1 MCHGFGM
8 GTGRSVEP
16 DTKVLVFGKPGP
28 HSKSLTTLRGSS
40 RDMINEDIERISAWV
55 AQQGL
60 RGASESILLGGFC
73 AACRDAGL
81 PLDRSLALIDTLHPV
96 HEGRAFR
103 WDSQQLVETEFAYG
117 PSSSGDAL
125 ENWKRSAFYHLWA
138 GKESE
143 IRRRIGL
150 GDPADF
156 ATLDD
161 MRTSGHT
168 DFVAFIHRFEK
179 QGTIG
184 EMDCFFS
191 HFVTRD
197 PAGFSDVHLQNLRKL
212 LPVLALAIKSA
223 ALARIAR
230 TIAEVYLGRDAARK
244 VFEGKINR
252 GASERISAA
261 LWFSDL
267 ANYTKISATVA
278 PEEIIPLL
286 NDYSDAVI
294 SAVHEAG
301 GTVLKLMGDGVLA
314 IFRAD
319 RQVDACEAALQAENL
334 LRLRLKSLNTRR
346 TLEARSITEVCLGLH
361 VGDVFYGNIGSEDR
375 LDFTVIGPA
384 VNEVSR
390 IVSMCRSLDVNLLA
404 SSNFAEGIEGPN
416 RQRLACVGRFA
427 LKGVEGAQMLY
438 TLDASYQALA

>member
-1 MCHGFGM
+1 M
-8 GTGRSVEP
+8 T
-16 DTKVLVFGKPGP
+16 D
-28 HSKSLTTLRGSS
+28 
-40 RDMINEDIERISAWV
+40 EDIERISAWV
-55 AQQGL
+55 AHQGL
-60 RGASESILLGGFC
+60 RGASESVLLGGFC

-103 WDSQQLVETEFAYG
+103 WDIQQVVETEFEYG

-125 ENWKRSAFYHLWA
+125 ENWKRSAFYYLWA
-138 GKESE
+138 GEDSE
-143 IRRRIGL
+143 VRRRIGL

-161 MRTSGHT
+161 MRRSGHT
-168 DFVAFIHRFEK
+168 DFVAFIHRFEN

-191 HFVTRD
+191 HFATRD
-197 PAGFSDVHLQNLRKL
+197 SAGFSDLDLQNLRKL
-212 LPVLALAIKSA
+212 LPVLALAIKST

-230 TIAEVYLGRDAARK
+230 TIAEVYLGHDAARK
-244 VFEGKINR
+244 VLEGKINR
-252 GASERISAA
+252 GSAERISAA

-267 ANYTKISATVA
+267 ANYTRISATVA

-301 GTVLKLMGDGVLA
+301 GTVLKLIGDGVLA
-314 IFRAD
+314 IFRGD
-319 RQVDACEAALQAENL
+319 RQIAACDAALKAEKL
-334 LRLRLKSLNTRR
+334 LRLRLETLNSRR
-346 TLEARSITEVCLGLH
+346 TSEGRPTTEVCLGLH
-361 VGDVFYGNIGSEDR
+361 IGDVFYGNIGSEDR

-390 IVSMCRSLDVNLLA
+390 IVSMCRSLDVNLIT
-404 SSNFAEGIEGPN
+404 SSNFADCIGGRD
-416 RQRLACVGRFA
+416 RQRLSCVGRFA

-438 TLDASYQALA
+438 TLDNPHHAVG

>member
-1 MCHGFGM
+1 M
-8 GTGRSVEP
+8 T
-16 DTKVLVFGKPGP
+16 
-28 HSKSLTTLRGSS
+28 
-40 RDMINEDIERISAWV
+40 NEDIERISAWV

-60 RGASESILLGGFC
+60 CGASESLLLGGFC
-73 AACRDAGL
+73 EACRDAGL

-96 HEGRAFR
+96 HEGRAFQ
-103 WDSQQLVETEFAYG
+103 WDSRQELETEFEYG
-117 PSSSGDAL
+117 PTSSGEAF
-125 ENWKRSAFYHLWA
+125 EKWKCSAFYHLWA

-143 IRRRIGL
+143 VRRRIGL

-156 ATLDD
+156 LTLDVI
-161 MRTSGHT
+161 RSSGHM

-191 HFVTRD
+191 HFATRD
-197 PAGFSDVHLQNLRKL
+197 SRGFSDADLESLRKL
-212 LPVLALAIKSA
+212 LPFLALAIKST

-230 TIAEVYLGRDAARK
+230 TIADVYLGPDAARK

-267 ANYTKISATVA
+267 ANYTRITATSS

-286 NDYSDAVI
+286 NEYSDAVI
-294 SAVHEAG
+294 SAVHETG
-301 GTVLKLMGDGVLA
+301 GTVLKLIGDGVLA
-314 IFRAD
+314 IFRAE
-319 RQVDACEAALQAENL
+319 REVDACGAALQAENL
-334 LRLRLKSLNTRR
+334 LRMKLKALNSRR
-346 TLEARSITEVCLGLH
+346 ASEGRPTTEVCLGLH
-361 VGDVFYGNIGSEDR
+361 IGDVFYGNIGSEDR

-384 VNEVSR
+384 VNELSR

-404 SSNFAEGIEGPN
+404 SSEFADCIQGRD

-427 LKGVEGAQMLY
+427 LKGVERSQMLY
-438 TLDASYQALA
+438 TLANADGAIGSEPVSTRV

>member
-1 MCHGFGM
+1 M
-8 GTGRSVEP
+8 T
-16 DTKVLVFGKPGP
+16 
-28 HSKSLTTLRGSS
+28 
-40 RDMINEDIERISAWV
+40 NEDIERISAWV

-60 RGASESILLGGFC
+60 HGASESLLLGGFC

-103 WDSQQLVETEFAYG
+103 WDSQQVVEPEFEYG
-117 PSSSGDAL
+117 PSSSGDAF
-125 ENWKRSAFYHLWA
+125 ENWKRSAFYYLWA

-143 IRRRIGL
+143 VRRRIGR
-150 GDPADF
+150 GDPTDF
-156 ATLDD
+156 AMLDD
-161 MRTSGHT
+161 MRNSGLI

-191 HFVTRD
+191 HFATRD
-197 PAGFSDVHLQNLRKL
+197 PGGFSDVDLQNLRKL
-212 LPVLALAIKSA
+212 LPVLALAIKST

-230 TIAEVYLGRDAARK
+230 TIAEVYLGYDAARK

-252 GASERISAA
+252 GAAERISAA

-267 ANYTKISATVA
+267 ANYTRISASVS

-286 NDYSDAVI
+286 NDYSDVVI

-301 GTVLKLMGDGVLA
+301 GSVLKLIGDGVLA

-319 RQVDACEAALQAENL
+319 RAVDACDAALQAENL

-346 TLEARSITEVCLGLH
+346 TSEGRPTTEVCLGLH
-361 VGDVFYGNIGSEDR
+361 IGDVFYGNIGSEDR

-390 IVSMCRSLDVNLLA
+390 IVSMCRSLDVNLLT
-404 SSNFAEGIEGPN
+404 SSNFADCIEGRD

-427 LKGVEGAQMLY
+427 LKGVERSRLLY
-438 TLDASYQALA
+438 TLDTPDHALG

>member
-1 MCHGFGM
+1 M
-8 GTGRSVEP
+8 T
-16 DTKVLVFGKPGP
+16 D
-28 HSKSLTTLRGSS
+28 
-40 RDMINEDIERISAWV
+40 EDIERIFDWL

-81 PLDRSLALIDTLHPV
+81 PIDRSLALIDTLHPV

-103 WDSQQLVETEFAYG
+103 WDSQQAVETEFEYG

-138 GKESE
+138 GKDSE

-150 GDPADF
+150 GDQADF
-156 ATLDD
+156 AMLDD
-161 MRTSGHT
+161 MRASGHT

-184 EMDCFFS
+184 EMDCFLS

-197 PAGFSDVHLQNLRKL
+197 PGGFSDAHLQNLRKL

-230 TIAEVYLGRDAARK
+230 TIAEVYLGRDAARR

-301 GTVLKLMGDGVLA
+301 GTVLKLIGDGVLA

-319 RQVDACEAALQAENL
+319 REVDACEAALQAEDL
-334 LRLRLKSLNTRR
+334 LRLRLKSLNCRR
-346 TLEARSITEVCLGLH
+346 TSQGRPTTEVCLGLH
-361 VGDVFYGNIGSEDR
+361 IGDVFYGNIGSEDR

-390 IVSMCRSLDVNLLA
+390 IVSLCRSLDVALLT
-404 SSNFAEGIEGPN
+404 SSNFADCIEGRS

-427 LKGVEGAQMLY
+427 LKGVQGAQMLY
-438 TLDASYQALA
+438 TLDTSCHALT